1 MTVRVKFS
9 NEFKAKQRRIKLI
22 PKLTE
27 KMLYGIYKRD
37 SAGIIKEYQDGIRSD
52 SLGLERLKPDTI
64 KWKEKKGLSKP
75 STPLYAWG
83 DDQKMSL
90 INCLRIRKLKNGWKI
105 VPSKGM
111 HHKKAGGKP
120 IALDFL
126 HKIHEYGALIP
137 GKKKQT
143 SALKRALGIK
153 FEPIRIL
160 PRPALNRAYRV
171 HLKKL
176 KDRWQETSRNV
187 KKAIA
192 DFIETANRA
201 EIDNLIAYN
210 KRYKELERE

>member
-1 MTVRVKFS
+1 MSIKVKFS
-9 NEFKAKQRRIKLI
+9 NEFRAKQRRIAGMPKLI
-22 PKLTE
+22 ESILF
-27 KMLYGIYKRD
+27 GIYKRD
-37 SAGIIKEYQDGIRSD
+37 SAGIIKEYQDGIRTD

-64 KWKEKKGLSKP
+64 KWKERKGLSKP
-75 STPLYAWG
+75 SIPLYAWG

-105 VPSKGM
+105 MPSKGM
-111 HHKKAGGKP
+111 HHNKAGGKP

-176 KDRWQETSRNV
+176 KDHWQETSRNV

-192 DFIETANRA
+192 DFIEKANMA
-201 EIDNLIAYN
+201 EINNLIAYN

>member
-1 MTVRVKFS
+1 MSIKVKFS
-9 NEFKAKQRRIKLI
+9 NEFRAKQRRIAGMPKLI
-22 PKLTE
+22 ESILF
-27 KMLYGIYKRD
+27 GIYKRD
-37 SAGIIKEYQDGIRSD
+37 SAGIIKEYQDGIRTD

-64 KWKEKKGLSKP
+64 KWKERKGLSKP
-75 STPLYAWG
+75 SIPLYAWG

-111 HHKKAGGKP
+111 HHNKAGGKP

-192 DFIETANRA
+192 DFIEKANMA
-201 EIDNLIAYN
+201 EINNLIAYN

>member
-9 NEFKAKQRRIKLI
+9 NEFKAKERRIKMM

-37 SAGIIKEYQDGIRSD
+37 SVGIIKEYQNGIRMQSF
-52 SLGLERLKPDTI
+52 GLERLKPGTI
-64 KWKEKKGLSKP
+64 RQKQLKGLWKP
-75 STPLYAWG
+75 TTPLYAWG
-83 DDQKMSL
+83 DDHKKSL

-111 HHKKAGGKP
+111 HHNKAGGKP
-120 IALDFL
+120 ITLEFL
-126 HKIHEYGALIP
+126 HIIHEYGALIP

-143 SALKRALGIK
+143 SKLKRALGIK
-153 FEPIRIL
+153 FETIRIP
-160 PRPALNRAYRV
+160 PRPALNRAYRI

-176 KDRWQETSRNV
+176 KNRWQETSRTV

-192 DFIETANRA
+192 QYIETANKA

-210 KRYKELERE
+210 KRFKEFEKD

>member
-1 MTVRVKFS
+1 MSVRVKFS
-9 NEFKAKQRRIKLI
+9 NEFKAKERRIKMM

-27 KMLYGIYKRD
+27 KMLYGVYKRD
-37 SAGIIKEYQDGIRSD
+37 SAGIIKEYQDGIRTD
-52 SLGLERLKPDTI
+52 SLGLERLKLKTI
-64 KWKEKKGLSKP
+64 QWKERKGLSKP

-111 HHKKAGGKP
+111 HHNKSGGKP

-160 PRPALNRAYRV
+160 PRPALNRAYRI

-176 KDRWQETSRNV
+176 KDRWQETSRSV
-187 KKAIA
+187 KKAITE
-192 DFIETANRA
+192 FIETANKA